1 MVIKNM
7 NSRTLFFDGMLIFCA
22 VDSIW
27 EYYDYS
33 KDPKFPDCMH
43 DFEFWGMVEVL
54 AFISS

>member
-1 MVIKNM
+1 M

-33 KDPKFPDCMH
+33 KEPKFPNCMH